1 MEPVSNQR
9 LLLSG
14 NGVSVQGCVVRQ
26 GIPVSVYRFYDLLAI
41 GITNQVAFDVQA
53 AGVYF
58 LAVPAVAH
66 QILGNAHALLKVKIP
81 IAVGKQQTPLPG
93 LYGLA
98 RRVGRAPDLQEKVN
112 IAAGGII
119 PIGMHGLHAQDLAVD
134 GPVVRGVFL
143 GGLIG
148 IRGGLRSH
156 LGDLHLQHS
165 EVIGRVGKIVY
176 AGVGYIR
183 GGGVKVTQRA
193 QLRTVS
199 ADKAH
204 CGLAADDAPVSL
216 GGLLQKRIGFICGAN
231 VHPYSAAAGHK
242 LLHAAGDHR
251 HRGVVFLHCGP
262 GLGSGPVLA
271 AGQAQN
277 GPGQGQQ
284 QNAEGRLHW
293 PPGQLVQRV
302 HRRDSFLQNRLLML
316 NYTDSLS

>member
-1 MEPVSNQR
+1 MP
-9 LLLSG
+9 G
-14 NGVSVQGCVVRQ
+14 NGVLIQGRIVRP
-26 GIPVSVYRFYDLLAI
+26 GISLTVRHFYDLFAV
-41 GITNQVAFDVQA
+41 GIADDVAVDVQA

-58 LAVPAVAH
+58 LAAPAVAH
-66 QILGNAHALLKVKIP
+66 QILGNEHALLKVKIP
-81 IAVGKQQTPLPG
+81 IAAGKQQIPLPG

-98 RRVGRAPDLQEKVN
+98 RCVGRALDLQEKQN

-134 GPVVRGVFL
+134 GPVVIGVFL
-143 GGLIG
+143 DGLIG

-156 LGDLHLQHS
+156 PGDLHLQHS
-165 EVIGRVGKIVY
+165 EVIGRVGKNIC

-183 GGGVKVTQRA
+183 GGGVKFIQRA

-216 GGLLQKRIGFICGAN
+216 GGLLQKRIGFICVAN
-231 VHPYSAAAGHK
+231 VHHHNVAAGHK

-251 HRGVVFLHCGP
+251 HGGIVLLHCGP

-271 AGQAQN
+271 AGQTQN

-302 HRRDSFLQNRLLML
+302 HGRDSFLQNRLLML
-316 NYTDSLS
+316 NYTKSLS